1 MTEEMKPIDP
11 ITAAMLMG
19 KTPEPCEPMIEIP
32 CKALTRLMDVVEQRQ
47 LFAYQ
52 VGDND
57 IVAAYDPAGA
67 IKVLVEFSGDGDYD
81 YDDDDVDLVSDKV
94 LDNTEAYDQD
104 EGKIITLEKTL
115 RQELAE
121 LTEPAYL
128 HGWE

>member
-1 MTEEMKPIDP
+1 MNTETLK
-11 ITAAMLMG
+11 
-19 KTPEPCEPMIEIP
+19 
-32 CKALTRLMDVVEQRQ
+32 
-47 LFAYQ
+47 AYQ

-67 IKVLVEFSGDGDYD
+67 IKVLCEFNGDPDDEFELSEVE
-81 YDDDDVDLVSDKV
+81 LVSDKV

-104 EGKIITLEKTL
+104 EGKIVILDKTL

-128 HGWE
+128 YGWE